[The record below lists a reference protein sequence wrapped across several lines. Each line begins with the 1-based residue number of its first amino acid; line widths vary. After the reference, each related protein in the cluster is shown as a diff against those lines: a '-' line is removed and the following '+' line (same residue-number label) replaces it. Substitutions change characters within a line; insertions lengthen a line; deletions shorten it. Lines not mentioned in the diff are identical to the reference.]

1 MDCNQR
7 IAFLLFGALILCAA
21 SDNKLLAQDDHFP
34 ASPSVNAPKTISA
47 RSHQATKVV
56 GSPGGQE
63 FSETSREKQSP
74 PFTGFGPREETGQ
87 PNPRQTPLKRNAAS
101 SSNDESRSAD
111 SRAGS
116 SSAGMVL
123 STLVVLL
130 LFVLGLAKVFLKR
143 SPYSISGLPIEAI
156 DVLGRRAVDPRNS
169 VYMIKV
175 GSRLILMGSSP
186 TGLSSLAEITDPIEV
201 ASLSNVCAA
210 AKQSGP
216 DAAKWLS
223 KLWPGTTTVVET
235 RPFDDQLGE
244 KLFEVAQ
251 HGESGR
257 VDSLTIAP
265 NREQHR
271 AG

>member
-21 SDNKLLAQDDHFP
+21 NGNKLLAQDGQSP
-34 ASPSVNAPKTISA
+34 ATPSVNSPKTISA
-47 RSHQATKVV
+47 GPQHASKTDGARSGLKSSGELI
-56 GSPGGQE
+56 GS
-63 FSETSREKQSP
+63 QSP
-74 PFTGFGPREETGQ
+74 PFTSFSPRETTEL
-87 PNPRQTPLKRNAAS
+87 PNPRQTPLKRKSGS
-101 SSNDESRSAD
+101 SSNDESGAD
-111 SRAGS
+111 NNRTGS

-143 SPYSISGLPIEAI
+143 SPYSISGLPVEAV

-175 GSRLILMGSSP
+175 GSRLILLGSSP
-186 TGLSSLAEITDPIEV
+186 AGLSSLAEITDPIEV

-210 AKQSGP
+210 AKQTGP

-223 KLWPGTTTVVET
+223 KLWPGTTTVVES
-235 RPFDDQLGE
+235 RPFDDQLGA
-244 KLFEVAQ
+244 KLFEDAQ
-251 HGESGR
+251 KGESGR
-257 VDSLTIAP
+257 VDSLTIATG
-265 NREQHR
+265 RERHR
-271 AG
+271 AD

>member
-21 SDNKLLAQDDHFP
+21 SDHKLLAQERHFP
-34 ASPSVNAPKTISA
+34 ASPSVNAPKTISVGPSQAANTDGA
-47 RSHQATKVV
+47 R
-56 GSPGGQE
+56 GGQD
-63 FSETSREKQSP
+63 FSKNSRDGQSQ
-74 PFTGFGPREETGQ
+74 PFTSIGSQQTTGPST
-87 PNPRQTPLKRNAAS
+87 PRQTPLKRNS
-101 SSNDESRSAD
+101 GLSSNDKNDAAD
-111 SRAGS
+111 TRAGS

-123 STLVVLL
+123 SALVVLL

-143 SPYSISGLPIEAI
+143 SPYSISGLPVEAV
-156 DVLGRRAVDPRNS
+156 DVLGRRAVDPRNA

-175 GSRLILMGSSP
+175 GSRLILLGSSP

-210 AKQSGP
+210 AQQSGP

-223 KLWPGTTTVVET
+223 KLWPGTTVVES

-244 KLFEVAQ
+244 KLFDAAQ
-251 HGESGR
+251 QGESGR

-265 NREQHR
+265 NQEQHR
-271 AG
+271 AD